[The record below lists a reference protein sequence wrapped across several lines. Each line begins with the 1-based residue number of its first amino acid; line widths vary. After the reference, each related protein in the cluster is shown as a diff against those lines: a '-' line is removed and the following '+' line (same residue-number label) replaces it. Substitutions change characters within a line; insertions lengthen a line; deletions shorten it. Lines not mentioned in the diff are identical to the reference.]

1 MQFEF
6 LEFLLFLV
14 AMVLTVIFTP
24 WVRRLALKV
33 GAYVDVQRERRE
45 RDIHK
50 DITPTMGG
58 LAIFLSF
65 FITSFFAIGINKSL
79 IGIILGSL
87 VILTAGI
94 IDDICELSPLKKL
107 FWQLASAI
115 ILIIFGFYPSVITNP
130 FGAEPIYL
138 DKINLSFALFG
149 KSLIIPIFSIIF
161 TILWVMIL
169 ENAINFLDG
178 LDGLASGVS
187 GIAALVLFG
196 IAAESIILTKP
207 QTAIMALIF
216 AGAIFGFLPHNF
228 YPARIFLGDTG
239 SMFLGYML
247 AVISLLKAAKI
258 PTAIIVLGFPILDL
272 VWAIVRRS
280 FKGKLPINADRGHF
294 HHLLVDIGLSQP
306 QAVIIL
312 YIICG
317 TFGLASL
324 FLKETYQS
332 KLMLAFIFG
341 LMLFTAAI
349 FIIYATI
356 KRNNKKR

>member
-14 AMVLTVIFTP
+14 AIVLTVIFTP

-94 IDDICELSPLKKL
+94 IDDIYELSPLKKL

-138 DKINLSFALFG
+138 DKINLSFALF
-149 KSLIIPIFSIIF
+149 
-161 TILWVMIL
+161 
-169 ENAINFLDG
+169 ENL
-178 LDGLASGVS
+178 
-187 GIAALVLFG
+187 
-196 IAAESIILTKP
+196 
-207 QTAIMALIF
+207 
-216 AGAIFGFLPHNF
+216 
-228 YPARIFLGDTG
+228 
-239 SMFLGYML
+239 
-247 AVISLLKAAKI
+247 
-258 PTAIIVLGFPILDL
+258 
-272 VWAIVRRS
+272 
-280 FKGKLPINADRGHF
+280 
-294 HHLLVDIGLSQP
+294 
-306 QAVIIL
+306 
-312 YIICG
+312 
-317 TFGLASL
+317 
-324 FLKETYQS
+324 
-332 KLMLAFIFG
+332 
-341 LMLFTAAI
+341 
-349 FIIYATI
+349 
-356 KRNNKKR
+356 